1 MMELTLL
8 LFKSLGYNV
17 ISPISDVTYEKLKA
31 ILKEFTEMEHGESAF
46 NKYSEL
52 DDQNDSD
59 CEQDILATCDM
70 IHLSV

>member
-1 MMELTLL
+1 MKDKVKIFFFQIVVSFFEGEGKENIESESTCQTKPCILTE
-8 LFKSLGYNV
+8 
-17 ISPISDVTYEKLKA
+17 T
-31 ILKEFTEMEHGESAF
+31 

>member
-17 ISPISDVTYEKLKA
+17 ISPISDVTHEKLKA

-46 NKYSEL
+46 IVFYG
-52 DDQNDSD
+52 DG
-59 CEQDILATCDM
+59 M
-70 IHLSV
+70 IRTVPT